1 MTADDIMIMEFLCH
15 TARISPDPSTQN
27 AAVCY
32 DPVKGEIVR
41 PTLAVN
47 AFPLGVDNHIE
58 SRWNRP
64 EKYARVD
71 HAESGSIHAAARY
84 GVKTEGLW
92 LYCPWAACGPCASAM
107 INGGITRL
115 ITLAPDPEAT
125 HDRWDDTVKIAY
137 DMFAEV
143 GLDVKYVMGPV
154 TEEGFTILRNGQP
167 FRP

>member
-1 MTADDIMIMEFLCH
+1 
-15 TARISPDPSTQN
+15 
-27 AAVCY
+27 
-32 DPVKGEIVR
+32 
-41 PTLAVN
+41 
-47 AFPLGVDNHIE
+47 
-58 SRWNRP
+58 
-64 EKYARVD
+64 
-71 HAESGSIHAAARY
+71 
-84 GVKTEGLW
+84 
-92 LYCPWAACGPCASAM
+92 M